1 MCLDKFIKIMH
12 VYQEREFTNICAFL
26 DFADINRSVEELI
39 NWNNEVYPN
48 TPKAWRL
55 WFIGLKVW
63 GKEFPK
69 REYELSER
77 THNR

>member
-1 MCLDKFIKIMH
+1 MKQIDNFIKILH
-12 VYQEREFTNICAFL
+12 EYQRREFENMCAFL
-26 DFADINRSVEELI
+26 DFAETNPAKELL

-63 GKEFPK
+63 GQEFPG

-77 THNR
+77 ESK